1 MATEYDLSHIT
12 SIEDLKKEQALIT
25 QRILMREEELRLKLY
40 EIPAEIAAA
49 GVNSLIPNFFRGKIT
64 DAALNGG
71 KKLMKKLLAPSS
83 DNRINSISNFK
94 QTNSV
99 ISIIGKGLKLLK
111 GKR

>member
-1 MATEYDLSHIT
+1 MATEYNLSHIT

-49 GVNSLIPNFFRGKIT
+49 GVNSMIPNFFRGRIT

-71 KKLMKKLLAPSS
+71 KKLMNKLLAPGSE
-83 DNRINSISNFK
+83 RPNSIGIR

-111 GKR
+111 GRR